1 MLARV
6 YSANMVGLEPI
17 KIEVEVDGSI
27 GVPNL
32 IFIGLANKTIDE
44 ARERITSALLHS
56 GIQIQSKR
64 TLVNLAPAD
73 LQKTGSA
80 LELSIAAG
88 LLKMYEEITANTDD
102 TMFFGELSL
111 DGSLK
116 KIKGALPLALAA
128 RQMGFHQIFVPRA
141 NSNELEII
149 SDLTIFPIDHLT
161 DLINHYRHKSLV
173 PLKPKHFQPQQSFS
187 PELTFDEI
195 AGQAQAK
202 RALEIAAAGGHN
214 LLMIGPPGAGK
225 SMLANALVSILPPLS
240 ETEAIEVSKIYSIVG
255 LNPDGLITFRP
266 FRAPHHT
273 TSQVGLIGGG
283 THLKPG
289 EISLAHRGVLFLDEL
304 PEFPRI
310 CIEALRQPLENG
322 QIELSRATGS
332 ARFPARF
339 ILVAAANPCPC
350 GYLFSNQ
357 KPCRCSLPVREKY
370 YKKLSGPILDRIDLH
385 IYVQAVPTKNLT
397 DLLQNNQ
404 DSTQDVNQRIA
415 LATKIQMKRYEK
427 IPSLTRNSELSS
439 KQVKRLCQINP
450 AASQLLNQASSKLN
464 LSARGYFKVI
474 KVAQTIADLGGS
486 QIINRQ
492 HIGEALQYRQLS
504 FDRSR

>member
-6 YSANMVGLEPI
+6 YSASMVGLEPI

-27 GVPNL
+27 GIPNL

-56 GIQIQSKR
+56 GIEIQSKR

-80 LELSIAAG
+80 LELSIAVG
-88 LLKMYEEITANTDD
+88 LLKMYEEIAANTDN

-128 RQMGFHQIFVPRA
+128 RQMGYHHIFVPKA

-149 SDLTIFPIDHLT
+149 SDLTIYPINNLT
-161 DLINHYRHKSLV
+161 DLINHYRDKPIIPLTPKQFIPQLSLSTEV
-173 PLKPKHFQPQQSFS
+173 S
-187 PELTFDEI
+187 FDEI

-240 ETEAIEVSKIYSIVG
+240 ENEAIEVSKIYSIVG
-255 LNPDGLITFRP
+255 LNPNGLITARP

-273 TSQVGLIGGG
+273 ASQVGLMGGG

-304 PEFPRI
+304 TEFSRG

-322 QIELSRATGS
+322 QIELSRATGT

-385 IYVQAVPTKNLT
+385 VYVQAVPTKSLAN
-397 DLLQNNQ
+397 LLQN
-404 DSTQDVNQRIA
+404 DLETSQDVTQRIA
-415 LATKIQMKRYEK
+415 LATEIQMRRFEK
-427 IPSLTRNSELSS
+427 IPKLSRNSELSS
-439 KQVKRLCQINP
+439 KQVKKLCQINP
-450 AASQLLNQASSKLN
+450 DASQLLDQASSKLN
-464 LSARGYFKVI
+464 LSARSYFKVI
-474 KVAQTIADLGGS
+474 KVAQTIADLSGS
-486 QIINRQ
+486 QAIDRQ
-492 HIGEALQYRQLS
+492 HLAEALQYRQLS
-504 FDRSR
+504 FDRAR

>member
-161 DLINHYRHKSLV
+161 DLINHYRNKPLV
-173 PLKPKHFQPQQSFS
+173 PLEPKHFQPHQSFS

-464 LSARGYFKVI
+464 LSVRGYFKVI
-474 KVAQTIADLGGS
+474 KVAQTIADLDGN
-486 QIINRQ
+486 QTIDRQ